1 MTVASILSNYVTNAP
16 FTTGLGKA
24 TPTPVVLWH
33 GLASDSKDR
42 RYITRD
48 KASIET
54 KISGIY
60 VKSLQ
65 IPEQKFF
72 ITDSK
77 QKILETLASI
87 TMPISR
93 QVEVACRQIAND
105 PRLQN
110 GYNAIGYSQAR
121 LLFCTKKMD

>member
-1 MTVASILSNYVTNAP
+1 M
-16 FTTGLGKA
+16 
-24 TPTPVVLWH
+24 H

-48 KASIET
+48 KALIET

-72 ITDSK
+72 ITDAK

-87 TMPISR
+87 TTPINR
-93 QVEVACRQIAND
+93 QVELACRQIAND

-121 LLFCTKKMD
+121 LFVQKRTYAFIKTNI